1 MFIIITFILVAEM
14 ARVLLDVRYFIIIII
29 IIIYSVF
36 VNK

>member
-29 IIIYSVF
+29 YSVF

>member
-29 IIIYSVF
+29 IIYSVF
-36 VNK
+36 VYK